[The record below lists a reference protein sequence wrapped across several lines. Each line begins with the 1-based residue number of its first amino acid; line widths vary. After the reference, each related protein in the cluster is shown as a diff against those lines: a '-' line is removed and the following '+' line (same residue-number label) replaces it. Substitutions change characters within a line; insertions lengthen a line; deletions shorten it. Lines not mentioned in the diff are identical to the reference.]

1 VKSKGHRVCVVVPIS
16 YLQGVIII
24 QISQDMADPFPSF
37 VHSVLISY
45 PFFPVHGCQVFP
57 RRAGREAGRK
67 AGTLPSSRKELNEA

>member
-1 VKSKGHRVCVVVPIS
+1 VRSKGHRVCVVVPIS

-24 QISQDMADPFPSF
+24 QISQDMADPFPSP

-57 RRAGREAGRK
+57 RRAGGQAERQAGRHT
-67 AGTLPSSRKELNEA
+67 TLLKKRVK